1 MVLLL
6 AIISAA
12 VSAVAFVLWIPR
24 SIGASLNRVLR
35 QGPYPVS
42 AAAQAL
48 HQRLLVADLHCDALL
63 WRRNILRRGR
73 WGHVDLPRLI
83 EGNAAIQVFAAATRV
98 PVQAYRMA
106 RVPDRWDVITP
117 LALLQGWPVATWRSP
132 RARALHAAARMDA
145 FIKASNGRLVLL
157 RSREELDR
165 FLARRA
171 GGSACCGVLL
181 SIEGMHA
188 LEQDLDNIRVFFD
201 AGFRMMGLTHFHDN
215 EVGASAHGLA
225 AGGLTPFGRE
235 AVQLMERM
243 GIIIDL
249 AHAAPRL
256 IDDVLECAARPVVV
270 SHTGFQAICP
280 GPRNLSDA
288 HLRSIAEK
296 GGLAAVIFWPQVVG
310 GNDAAAIARA
320 IRHAVRVAGAPHV
333 ALGSDFDGAVSTP
346 FDASGMALITEALL
360 REGFSESEIAAVMGG
375 NLVRFLRET
384 LPGTA

>member
-6 AIISAA
+6 AIIFAA
-12 VSAVAFVLWIPR
+12 VLAIALVFWLPR
-24 SIGASLNRVLR
+24 GVGASLNRVLR

-42 AAAQAL
+42 AATHAL

-73 WGHVDLPRLI
+73 WGHADLPRLL
-83 EGNAAIQVFAAATRV
+83 EGNAAIQVFASVTRV

-106 RVPDRWDVITP
+106 GTPDRWDVITP

-132 RARALHAAARMDA
+132 RARARYAAARMDA
-145 FIKASNGRLVLL
+145 LIRESDGRLVLL

-171 GGSACCGVLL
+171 GGTACCGAVL

-188 LEQDLDNIRVFFD
+188 LEHDLDNIRVFFD

-215 EVGASAHGLA
+215 EVGGSAHGAA

-235 AVQLMERM
+235 AIHLMESA

-288 HLRSIAEK
+288 HLQHIAEK
-296 GGLAAVIFWPQVVG
+296 GGLVGVGFWPQAVG

-333 ALGSDFDGAVSTP
+333 ALGSDFDGAVPMP
-346 FDASGMALITEALL
+346 FDASGMPLITEALL

-375 NLVRFLRET
+375 NLVRFLQKT